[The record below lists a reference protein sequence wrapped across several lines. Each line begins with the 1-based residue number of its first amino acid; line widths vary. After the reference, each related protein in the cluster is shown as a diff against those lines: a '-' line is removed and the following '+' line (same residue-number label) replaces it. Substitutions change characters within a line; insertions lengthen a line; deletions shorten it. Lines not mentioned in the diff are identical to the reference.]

1 MARCSFVLLA
11 AALALVAARSRLP
24 SQLDDIDADEALADP
39 ARLDAAVSCFLS
51 DADHDC
57 NIRSWV
63 AKSESLSFNLSPKC
77 LIAEMVK
84 TNCGVC
90 SEGQKADITKFL
102 AFISKNKPQEMR
114 QLLARYDPN
123 GEALVKFGDGWR
135 QKGIS
140 V

>member
-11 AALALVAARSRLP
+11 AALALVAARSRLL
-24 SQLDDIDADEALADP
+24 SQLDAIDVDEVLANP
-39 ARLDAAVSCFLS
+39 ARVDAAVSCFLS

-57 NIRSWV
+57 NLRSRV
-63 AKSESLSFNLSPKC
+63 AKS

-84 TNCGVC
+84 TNCGEC

-114 QLLARYDPN
+114 QLHARYDPN
-123 GEALVKFGDGWR
+123 GEALAKFGDGWR